1 MARSTSRHPT
11 DAELEILTVL
21 WSRGPST
28 VRQVQELLSQNK
40 PRAYTSIMTLMSIM
54 ARKGYLRC
62 RKAPGGY
69 IYTAKRSAPETGRGM
84 LRDLVQR
91 VFSGSS
97 MAAMLSLLDERELNQ
112 DELHQLRKMLDAKL
126 AKREER

>member
-1 MARSTSRHPT
+1 MPRSTSRHPT
-11 DAELEILTVL
+11 DAELEILTIL

-28 VRQVQELLSQNK
+28 VRQVQEQLNEAK

-54 ARKGYLRC
+54 HRKGYLRC

-69 IYTAKRSAPETGRGM
+69 IYSAKRSAPETGRGM

-91 VFSGSS
+91 AFSGSP
-97 MAAMLSLLDERELNQ
+97 MAAMLSLLDERELND
-112 DELHQLRKMLDAKL
+112 DELRQLRQMLDRKL
-126 AKREER
+126 AEREDQ